1 MQFAQK
7 TPGMG
12 RGVLGIV
19 VLALTAV
26 VVSMTAAAWLSGR
39 PGGTAETANVPVT
52 AAIEAV
58 PNREQILARVSALR
72 ARVAADPDDVQ
83 GWKMLAR
90 SYMALKRYRQ
100 AVEAWSLVKERSP
113 RDPQAAAALD
123 ELADIARRRGV
134 HEDLKP

>member
-1 MQFAQK
+1 MS
-7 TPGMG
+7 

-39 PGGTAETANVPVT
+39 PGGPAQTANVP
-52 AAIEAV
+52 AATEAP

-72 ARVAADPDDVQ
+72 GRVAADPDDLQ
-83 GWKMLAR
+83 GWKMLGR

-134 HEDLKP
+134 HEDPKP